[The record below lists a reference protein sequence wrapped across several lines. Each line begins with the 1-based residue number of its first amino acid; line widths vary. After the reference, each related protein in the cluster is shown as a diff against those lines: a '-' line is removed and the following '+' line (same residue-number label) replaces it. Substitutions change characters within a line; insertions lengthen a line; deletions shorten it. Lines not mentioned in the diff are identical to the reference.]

1 MLSLLETISERVD
14 DCLIAAWVNTRTG
27 QVVDRCSKRDDD
39 FVAEALNSAI
49 EVMRSAERPPR
60 MVLLSD
66 NHVHIIQRTTHDPH
80 RVLVVVC
87 ARSPNLG
94 LAVSIVRMT
103 MDADAS

>member
-1 MLSLLETISERVD
+1 MLTLLETIAERVD
-14 DCLIAAWVNTRTG
+14 DCLIAAWVDTRTG
-27 QVVDRCSKRDDD
+27 LVIERCAKRDDD
-39 FVAEALNSAI
+39 FVAEAVNSAI

-103 MDADAS
+103 MDAETS